1 MATIPL
7 RQGDIM
13 TVAHSKKLILPP
25 PHAFLFSF
33 FRIVGVSFFTTL
45 KYPQHHT
52 YFLDWSPQF
61 HPALKG

>member
-7 RQGDIM
+7 RQDNIM
-13 TVAHSKKLILPP
+13 TVAHSKKLISPP

-33 FRIVGVSFFTTL
+33 SRIVGVSFFTTL
-45 KYPQHHT
+45 KYPQFHIF
-52 YFLDWSPQF
+52 FLGWRPQF